1 MYLYAIVL
9 LGNTNISWEQIMAT
23 SIKIDTETK
32 QHIQL
37 IADRKHRSPHG
48 IMLEALQ
55 DYIKRDEV
63 KEQFTQEA
71 LASWKS
77 YKETGQHLTGQE
89 VQNWLSTWGTEDET
103 EAPICHK

>member
-1 MYLYAIVL
+1 
-9 LGNTNISWEQIMAT
+9 MAT
-23 SIKIDTETK
+23 SIKIDAETK
-32 QHIQL
+32 QYIQT
-37 IADRKHRSPHG
+37 IADRKHRSPHWV
-48 IMLEALQ
+48 MLEAIR

-89 VQNWLSTWGTEDET
+89 VQDWLNNWGTDNET
-103 EAPICHK
+103 EAPKCHK